1 MKVFTIGYGGRTK
14 SELLALLKAN
24 GVRTVADIRLS
35 PNNAYMGTW
44 VKAKTPDKGIES
56 WLGKENIEYRS
67 FIELGNRFMGD
78 KDWRE
83 RYGALLRDEGERL
96 TERLRA
102 ALRPCTAF
110 SAPRSSPRTVTGAS
124 WPRTWPTAM
133 ARRLRISSRRQV

>member
-35 PNNAYMGTW
+35 PNSAYMGTW

-102 ALRPCTAF
+102 AP
-110 SAPRSSPRTVTGAS
+110 APYCLLCAEKFATDCHRSLVAAYLADRYGAE
-124 WPRTWPTAM
+124 TQD
-133 ARRLRISSRRQV
+133 L

>member
-56 WLGKENIEYRS
+56 WLAKENIEYRS

-83 RYGALLRDEGERL
+83 RYGTLLREEGERL

-102 ALRPCTAF
+102 AP
-110 SAPRSSPRTVTGAS
+110 APYCLLCAEKFATDCH
-124 WPRTWPTAM
+124 
-133 ARRLRISSRRQV
+133 RRLVAAYLADRYGAETQDL

>member
-56 WLGKENIEYRS
+56 WLAKENIEYRS

-78 KDWRE
+78 KDWRD
-83 RYGALLRDEGERL
+83 RYGTLLSEEGERL

-102 ALRPCTAF
+102 AP
-110 SAPRSSPRTVTGAS
+110 APYCLLCAEKFATDCHRSLVAAYLADRYGAE
-124 WPRTWPTAM
+124 TQD
-133 ARRLRISSRRQV
+133 L

>member
-14 SELLALLKAN
+14 GELLALLKAN

-35 PNNAYMGTW
+35 PNSAYMGTW

-56 WLGKENIEYRS
+56 WLAKENIEYRS
-67 FIELGNRFMGD
+67 FTELGNRFMGD

-96 TERLRA
+96 TQRLRA
-102 ALRPCTAF
+102 VA
-110 SAPRSSPRTVTGAS
+110 APYCLLCAEKFATDCHRSLVAAYLADRYAAETQD
-124 WPRTWPTAM
+124 
-133 ARRLRISSRRQV
+133 L